1 MIIVIWLTKID
12 REAAQFVSYEIPT
25 SHEKFLHNTLYIS
38 FYAVSLFVMNVSYIL
53 IVTKSRYACTDSI
66 LNQLVYESSNLR
78 SRFAF

>member
-1 MIIVIWLTKID
+1 
-12 REAAQFVSYEIPT
+12 
-25 SHEKFLHNTLYIS
+25 
-38 FYAVSLFVMNVSYIL
+38 MNVSYIL